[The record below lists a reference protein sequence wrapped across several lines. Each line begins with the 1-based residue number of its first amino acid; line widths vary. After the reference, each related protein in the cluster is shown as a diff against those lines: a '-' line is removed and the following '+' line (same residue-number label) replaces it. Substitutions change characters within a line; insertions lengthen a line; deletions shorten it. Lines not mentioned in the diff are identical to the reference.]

1 MLTYANQLT
10 ILRMVFV
17 PVFVMLVVY
26 GHMAAAV
33 TVFIVA
39 GITDTLDGLIA
50 RRFSQKTPL
59 GTYLD
64 PIADKLLLVSSFIV
78 LTLRNSSL
86 PVQIPLWLTITVIS
100 RDVLIVVSVVI
111 ITLTMGR
118 RIFLPSVI
126 GKATTAAQLLTVFAV
141 MTSAVLPFL
150 IPIVQPLMYATLV
163 LTVASGL
170 HYLIRGMKI
179 FEYNREQV
187 L

>member
-33 TVFIVA
+33 AVFIVA

-50 RRFSQKTPL
+50 RRFGQQTPL
-59 GTYLD
+59 GAYLD
-64 PIADKLLLVSSFIV
+64 PIADKLLLVSSFVV
-78 LTLRNSSL
+78 LSLRNSEL

-111 ITLTMGR
+111 INLTMGR
-118 RIFLPSVI
+118 RVFLPSVV
-126 GKATTAAQLLTVFAV
+126 GKATTAFQLLTVFAV
-141 MTSAVLPFL
+141 MTSAVVTSLVPVV
-150 IPIVQPLMYATLV
+150 PPLMYATLV
-163 LTVASGL
+163 LSVVSGS
-170 HYLIRGMKI
+170 HKSVRGMKI